1 LPADLSKELAMRP
14 LRIAALVA
22 LIALLALGFWLYAGH
37 RAEARSMQA
46 GSRGSTEVAATTPMP
61 AAPAAGAPLPPAA
74 RAADGA
80 GTKPCS
86 LVTRDEMQAILGV
99 SIQPLT
105 VREALCSYES
115 DETHE
120 ATVETTWTGGKGA
133 MADAKK
139 FNGETMR
146 AVPGLGDEAYFQA
159 AGVMHVRQGD
169 VYLVVDSRV
178 YPNDEETE
186 TAIVRKALL
195 RLK

>member
-1 LPADLSKELAMRP
+1 
-14 LRIAALVA
+14 
-22 LIALLALGFWLYAGH
+22 
-37 RAEARSMQA
+37 
-46 GSRGSTEVAATTPMP
+46 
-61 AAPAAGAPLPPAA
+61 
-74 RAADGA
+74 
-80 GTKPCS
+80 
-86 LVTRDEMQAILGV
+86 VTD
-99 SIQPLT
+99 
-105 VREALCSYES
+105 
-115 DETHE
+115 DTHE
-120 ATVETTWTGGKGA
+120 ATVETTWSGGREA

-186 TAIVRKALL
+186 TSIVRKALA